1 MVLTFKLVDLINT
14 DTSLKSPTL
23 NIISLLCLGLI
34 EVKQGLIIS
43 VANLSARKIIWYDEI
58 FVSAINALDELLKNN
73 YVLGMSTW
81 AWSLQI
87 FGNVKFYSC
96 VKLSFKWWKSV
107 E

>member
-73 YVLGMSTW
+73 YVLGMST
-81 AWSLQI
+81 
-87 FGNVKFYSC
+87 
-96 VKLSFKWWKSV
+96 
-107 E
+107 